1 MTCHKG
7 ETPEK
12 DVLKLK
18 DEISPQAMRNLKKK
32 DKSKTNS
39 KVSSNA
45 KSKYERS
52 ETFSMD

>member
-1 MTCHKG
+1 
-7 ETPEK
+7 
-12 DVLKLK
+12 
-18 DEISPQAMRNLKKK
+18 MRNLKKK

-52 ETFSMD
+52 ETFSVDWALRDLSGSERAKQTS

>member
-1 MTCHKG
+1 M
-7 ETPEK
+7 
-12 DVLKLK
+12 
-18 DEISPQAMRNLKKK
+18 QAMRNLKKK

>member
-1 MTCHKG
+1 
-7 ETPEK
+7 
-12 DVLKLK
+12 
-18 DEISPQAMRNLKKK
+18 MRNLKKK

-52 ETFSMD
+52 ETFVKQVKQVKQVKLKSRC